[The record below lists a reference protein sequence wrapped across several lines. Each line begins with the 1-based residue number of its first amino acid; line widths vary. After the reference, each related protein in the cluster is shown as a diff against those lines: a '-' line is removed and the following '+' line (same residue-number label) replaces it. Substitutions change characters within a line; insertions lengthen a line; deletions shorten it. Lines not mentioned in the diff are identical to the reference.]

1 MMHLSLNCNS
11 DDLED
16 CMEKT
21 LVILKP
27 DTIRRKLVGEMIL
40 RLERK
45 NLHIEDARYLKISR
59 ETAEE
64 HYQHVS
70 HLPFFSRI
78 LDYMTSGPSIVLVL
92 SGENAISIV
101 RNMLGKANALE
112 SPPGSI
118 RGDFGICAAE
128 NLIHASDSPENVS
141 IEIAR
146 FFSK

>member
-1 MMHLSLNCNS
+1 
-11 DDLED
+11 
-16 CMEKT
+16 MEKT

-27 DTIRRKLVGEMIL
+27 DTVRRKIVGEVIL

-45 NLHIEDARYLKISR
+45 NLHIEDARYLTISR

-70 HLPFFSRI
+70 HLPFFDKI
-78 LDYMTSGPSIVLVL
+78 LDYMTSGPSIVMIL
-92 SGENAISIV
+92 SGENAISIA

-112 SPPGSI
+112 SPAGSI

-128 NLIHASDSPENVS
+128 NLIHASDSEENAN
-141 IEIAR
+141 IEVAR
-146 FFSK
+146 FFPDRVSSK

>member
-1 MMHLSLNCNS
+1 
-11 DDLED
+11 
-16 CMEKT
+16 MEKT

-27 DTIRRKLVGEMIL
+27 DTLRRKLVGEVIL

-45 NLHIEDARYLKISR
+45 NLQIENTRFMTISR
-59 ETAEE
+59 RTAGE
-64 HYQHVS
+64 HYQHVN
-70 HLPFFSRI
+70 HLPFFDKI
-78 LDYMTSGPSIVLVL
+78 LDYMTGGPSIVLIL

-146 FFSK
+146 FFS

>member
-1 MMHLSLNCNS
+1 
-11 DDLED
+11 
-16 CMEKT
+16 MEKT

-27 DTIRRKLVGEMIL
+27 DTVRRKIVGEVIL

-45 NLHIEDARYLKISR
+45 NLHIEDARYLTISR

-64 HYQHVS
+64 HCQHVS
-70 HLPFFSRI
+70 HLPFFNKI
-78 LDYMTSGPSIVLVL
+78 LDYMTGGPSIVMIL
-92 SGENAISIV
+92 SGKNAISIV

-128 NLIHASDSPENVS
+128 NLIHSSDSEENAN
-141 IEIAR
+141 IEVAR
-146 FFSK
+146 FFPDRVSSKELVGI

>member
-1 MMHLSLNCNS
+1 
-11 DDLED
+11 
-16 CMEKT
+16 MERT

-27 DTIRRKLVGEMIL
+27 DAVRRKLVGEIIL

-45 NLHIEDARYLKISR
+45 NLSVEDARFLTISR
-59 ETAEE
+59 EVAEE
-64 HYQHVS
+64 HYKHVN
-70 HLPFFSRI
+70 HLPFFESI
-78 LDYMTSGPSIVLVL
+78 IDYISGGPSIVLIL

-128 NLIHASDSPENVS
+128 NLIHASDSLENAS

-146 FFSK
+146 FFS

>member
-1 MMHLSLNCNS
+1 
-11 DDLED
+11 
-16 CMEKT
+16 MERT

-27 DTIRRKLVGEMIL
+27 DTVRRKLVGEIIL

-45 NLHIEDARYLKISR
+45 NLCVEDARYLTISR
-59 ETAEE
+59 EVAEE
-64 HYQHVS
+64 HYKHVN
-70 HLPFFSRI
+70 HLPFFESI
-78 LDYMTSGPSIVLVL
+78 IDYISGGPSIVLIL

-128 NLIHASDSPENVS
+128 NLIHASDSLENAS

-146 FFSK
+146 FFS